1 MQNLTRF
8 LIVLIVFALPYANCL
23 SDNIVKKSK
32 RAICHGAAS
41 PYYSNIKH
49 FQPFASLEGCIK
61 SGGKLPK
68 ISADHSQSFRTK
80 TAKEQDSRKY
90 HRSMFGGWIDKDQDC
105 QNTRHET
112 LIKLS
117 VSRVDME
124 AKGCTVSRGLWN
136 DPYTGMAVHQA
147 KGIDID
153 HLVPL
158 KWAWIHGASLWSP
171 EKRSAFANDEN
182 NLFAVTKKINQE
194 KGAKGPLEW
203 LPPNEKFHCSY
214 VRAFNQVIENYTLA
228 LSNTE
233 ANHLQSLQLSSCGD

>member
-1 MQNLTRF
+1 MLIALT
-8 LIVLIVFALPYANCL
+8 LPYANCL
-23 SDNIVKKSK
+23 SDSIVKKSR
-32 RAICHGAAS
+32 RAICHDAAS

-49 FQPFASLEGCIK
+49 FQPFVSLEDCIK
-61 SGGKLPK
+61 SGGRLPK
-68 ISADHSQSFRTK
+68 VSTGLSRSFHTTTPK
-80 TAKEQDSRKY
+80 KQDSRKY
-90 HRSMFGGWIDKDQDC
+90 YRSMFGGWIDEDQDC

-117 VSRVDME
+117 VGPVNMK
-124 AKGCTVSRGLWN
+124 ANGCRVSRGLWN
-136 DPYTGMAVHQA
+136 DPYTGMAIHQA
-147 KGIDID
+147 REIDID

-158 KWAWIHGASLWSP
+158 KWAWIHGASLWQP

-214 VRAFNQVIENYTLA
+214 VRAFSQVIENYTLV

-233 ANHLQSLQLSSCGD
+233 SAHLQSLQLSSCRD